1 MKIGLGLAP
10 GPKDCIVITFFFL
23 GSTEDLR
30 EPVDMD
36 FLNRSSINVKMDMT
50 NQHIAFT
57 LQMKFVEAFEGWS
70 IHFFYVSSASFF

>member
-1 MKIGLGLAP
+1 M
-10 GPKDCIVITFFFL
+10 ITSIFL

-70 IHFFYVSSASFF
+70 IHFLYVSKAVLKG

>member
-1 MKIGLGLAP
+1 MVWVWP
-10 GPKDCIVITFFFL
+10 QDCIVITSIFL

-70 IHFFYVSSASFF
+70 IYFLYVSRVDLL

>member
-1 MKIGLGLAP
+1 MVWIGP
-10 GPKDCIVITFFFL
+10 HDCIVITTSLFL

-70 IHFFYVSSASFF
+70 IQFLYASRAVLKG

>member
-1 MKIGLGLAP
+1 M
-10 GPKDCIVITFFFL
+10 ITFFFL

-57 LQMKFVEAFEGWS
+57 LQMKFVEAFEGWFIQFLHVS
-70 IHFFYVSSASFF
+70 IASFFKGSFF

>member
-1 MKIGLGLAP
+1 M
-10 GPKDCIVITFFFL
+10 ITSFFL

-70 IHFFYVSSASFF
+70 IQFLYVSRASWFKMVVF